1 MFLTAD
7 ENEDTVIAAGKLA
20 VAGYVKKPYMP
31 QEFLER
37 VEKVLC

>member
-1 MFLTAD
+1 MTAD
-7 ENEDTVIAAGKLA
+7 ENEDTVIVAGKLA

-31 QEFLER
+31 QDFLER